1 MFGWVKR
8 HKKATAIIFAILL
21 IGSCASDKDKDKK
34 QEAKPV
40 AASAHQDK
48 KELENTLNETPIL
61 KSVYD
66 KVNGKEAEEEK
77 AAEANREYMEA
88 DATAMLN
95 ELEANAMRADKKY
108 KGKYVM
114 ITNAKV
120 MNIESDGD
128 YFTVSSPNDDL
139 GLTGITVS
147 PRNKEQKAMLEN
159 LNNGQYVTVY
169 GKVTKAGEIMGYR
182 VDLDKVE

>member
-8 HKKATAIIFAILL
+8 HKKATAIIFALLL

-40 AASAHQDK
+40 AASVQQEKPKA
-48 KELENTLNETPIL
+48 ENTSGEKSIL
-61 KSVYD
+61 KSAFD
-66 KVNGKEAEEEK
+66 KASGKEAEEEK
-77 AAEANREYMEA
+77 AAETNREYKEA

-128 YFTVSSPNDDL
+128 YFSVSSPNDDL
-139 GLTGITVS
+139 GLTSITVY
-147 PRNKEQKAMLEN
+147 PRNKEQKSMLEN